1 MSWCILLGFCDW
13 IIFDLIMALSFFPL
27 YRIYSEQFLLC
38 ATPPTFPKGFCSNF
52 HRSFVIKCP
61 DASRLLHACQLICL
75 LLGPVESWSRSLLL
89 KIENLF
95 PVRSLLLKIENR
107 FPVNNLFGIRY
118 FYEIC
123 CKASFYEDFTWD
135 GFLAS

>member
-1 MSWCILLGFCDW
+1 M
-13 IIFDLIMALSFFPL
+13 
-27 YRIYSEQFLLC
+27 
-38 ATPPTFPKGFCSNF
+38 
-52 HRSFVIKCP
+52 
-61 DASRLLHACQLICL
+61 LLHACQLICL
-75 LLGPVESWSRSLLL
+75 LLGPVESKSRSLLL

-123 CKASFYEDFTWD
+123 GKASFYEDLTLD